1 MLNRLTDLFAQ
12 SKRFKLSLF
21 FTAGYPQLADTN
33 RILTAI
39 EQGGVDFVEI
49 GFPFSDPVAD
59 GPVIQNSSQ
68 QAIANGMA
76 LKVLFEQL
84 KGIRERIGIPLVLM
98 GYLNPVLQ
106 FGMQQFITN
115 CVDCGI
121 DGLILPDLP
130 VEVYVDHYKPQFEA
144 AGLAFIPLITPQTS
158 PERIRFLDTHGSGF
172 IYLVSGPG
180 TTGGNKCMEE
190 EAAYFER
197 VKAMPLRLP
206 KIAGFGVRTKSDIEL
221 LRQYVDGAI
230 IGSAFVQHLEA
241 GWSNTSI
248 AHFVQALK

>member
-1 MLNRLTDLFAQ
+1 MPNRLTHLFAQ
-12 SKRFKLSLF
+12 SERFKLSLF
-21 FTAGYPQLADTN
+21 FTAGYPQLADTDL
-33 RILTAI
+33 ILTAA

-49 GFPFSDPVAD
+49 GFPFSDPMAD
-59 GPVIQNSSQ
+59 GPVIQNSSRQ
-68 QAIANGMA
+68 SIANGMA

-84 KGIRERIGIPLVLM
+84 KGIRDRIRIPLVLM

-106 FGMQQFITN
+106 YGMPQFIAD
-115 CVDCGI
+115 CVACGI

-130 VEVYVDHYKPQFEA
+130 VEVYVDHYKQQFEA

-180 TTGGNKCMEE
+180 TTGGAKCLAQ

-197 VKAMPLRLP
+197 IKAMPLRLP
-206 KIAGFGVRTKSDIEL
+206 KIAGFGVSTKSDIEL

-241 GWSNTSI
+241 GWTNTSI